1 LASYTQP
8 NQDISLHVDAHAIQF
23 NLETAIPL
31 GLIINEAVTNTLKHG
46 FKDKLKGILKISIEL
61 SENEFYKMIIE
72 DNGQGVPK
80 DFNFKKSKSLGTKL
94 IKSLIS
100 QLEGN
105 VRIESA
111 YPGTALHF
119 VFKQID

>member
-1 LASYTQP
+1 MASYTQSS
-8 NQDISLHVDAHAIQF
+8 QEIALRVDADAIQF

-46 FKDKLKGILKISIEL
+46 FKNKTEGILQITIEL
-61 SENEFYKMIIE
+61 SENEFYKMTIE
-72 DNGQGVPK
+72 DNGLGFPK

-94 IKSLIS
+94 IKNLIS

-105 VRIESA
+105 VSIERA
-111 YPGTALHF
+111 TPGAILNF
-119 VFKQID
+119 KFKQIG